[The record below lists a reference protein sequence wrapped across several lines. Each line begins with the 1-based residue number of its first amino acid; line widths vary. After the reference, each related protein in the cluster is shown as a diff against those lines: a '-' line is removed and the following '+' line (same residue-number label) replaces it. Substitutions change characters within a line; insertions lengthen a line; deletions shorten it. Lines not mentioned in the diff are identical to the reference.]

1 MHNYKKEKQNKD
13 CIGEEDQGQEGHKN
27 TCYVLTILK
36 IFVFIF
42 VSNKVYLFL
51 DCLCFGWC
59 VGGEIISGKA
69 MATMTGDKLANVESA
84 LDKTLQRKLNKAVK
98 GTVLEVWHVLFFLMH
113 IGIYKIGW
121 V

>member
-27 TCYVLTILK
+27 TY
-36 IFVFIF
+36 
-42 VSNKVYLFL
+42 
-51 DCLCFGWC
+51 CLCFGWC